1 MEILPM
7 LARLEHVLDCDDL
20 AKQMLL
26 LPKAPSAT
34 SIPSKEINLVVG
46 YNGSAT
52 SQTALDLTL
61 CIAYQTRLA
70 TQKSVTVHVV
80 YVVDSANSRGLLQDH
95 LVEMGAAPVALQPDL
110 GESLMVQEALLETA
124 YSGADAFG
132 AATVSHEKKFR
143 KVSSG
148 EVMVANVASTPTS
161 LSLSSQL
168 QQFEKADYI
177 LWQARHLADEWRGSF
192 ETHLRFGSVV
202 EELTAVARNVSTTA
216 LVLGCTTADHWLIQS
231 LGSDLTF
238 SVLGIPQTLSE

>member
-1 MEILPM
+1 M
-7 LARLEHVLDCDDL
+7 LARLENVLDCDDL

-26 LPKAPSAT
+26 LPKATSVP

-61 CIAYQTRLA
+61 CIAYQTRLV

-80 YVVDSANSRGLLQDH
+80 YVVDSANSSDSLPTHLL
-95 LVEMGAAPVALQPDL
+95 EMGSAPTELQPDL
-110 GESLMVQEALLETA
+110 GEPLLTQESRRGNA
-124 YSGADAFG
+124 YSE
-132 AATVSHEKKFR
+132 TVPLQVTMVSHEQKFR

-148 EVMVANVASTPTS
+148 EVRVESLPSAPTYPS
-161 LSLSSQL
+161 LSCQL

-177 LWQARHLADEWRGSF
+177 LWQARHLADEWRGSL
-192 ETHLRFGSVV
+192 ETHLRFGSVA

-216 LVLGCTTADHWLIQS
+216 LVLGCTSTNHWVVQE
-231 LGSDLTF
+231 LGHNLPF
-238 SVLGIPQTLSE
+238 SVLGIPQTLPD